1 MEPDQLT
8 TSPVTRPASPPRP
21 ESTRSIEGIADA
33 FRGEGYIA
41 ERSLATTVFL
51 ALELGRPLLLEGE
64 AGVGK
69 TELAKVLATTLGSRL
84 IRLQCYEGLDVNTA
98 VYEWNYPR
106 QMLEIRLLEARGE
119 IDKASAHDIFGPEFL
134 LKRPLLQALESTDGN
149 APVLLIDEI
158 DRADEEFEAYLLEIL
173 SDFQV
178 TVPEIGT
185 IRAAQAPRVVLTSNR
200 TREVHDALKR
210 RCLYHWIDYP
220 TAAKEFEIVSTRV
233 PEAPAQLAREVV
245 GFVHR
250 LRAADLTKVPG
261 VAETLDWA
269 AALLSLGARRA
280 VAGRRRRD
288 AGRGP
293 QVRGG
298 HPAGSRNR
306 GAPVPRR
313 GDRPGLTRE
322 TTDGGDT
329 GISTQP
335 IGHPMGAARGRLV
348 ARRRTPGHPCSGGVR
363 AHGAVHQR
371 RRTVR
376 VWRPGPACAGHAP
389 GDRAPARGRE
399 SCSRATVRRAW

>member
-1 MEPDQLT
+1 MTDQT
-8 TSPVTRPASPPRP
+8 AAQAATAERSAARAARPASMQ
-21 ESTRSIEGIADA
+21 TIDGVIGA
-33 FRGEGYIA
+33 FREHGYIA
-41 ERSLATTVFL
+41 ERSLATTTFL

-69 TELAKVLATTLGSRL
+69 TELAKVLAASLGARL

-119 IDKASAHDIFGPEFL
+119 IDKASAHDIFSSEFL
-134 LKRPLLQALESTDGN
+134 LKRPLLQALEATDGVP
-149 APVLLIDEI
+149 PVLLIDEI

-220 TAAKEFEIVSTRV
+220 SAQKEFEIVSTRV
-233 PEAPAQLAREVV
+233 PDAPAALARDVV

-250 LRAADLTKVPG
+250 LRTADLTKVPG

-269 AALLSLGARRA
+269 AALLSLGATA
-280 VAGRRRRD
+280 LD
-288 AGRGP
+288 ADTVDETLGVVLKYEEDIRS
-293 QVRGG
+293 VK
-298 HPAGSRNR
+298 
-306 GAPVPRR
+306 GAN
-313 GDRPGLTRE
+313 
-322 TTDGGDT
+322 
-329 GISTQP
+329 
-335 IGHPMGAARGRLV
+335 
-348 ARRRTPGHPCSGGVR
+348 ARRYLAESAAGG
-363 AHGAVHQR
+363 
-371 RRTVR
+371 
-376 VWRPGPACAGHAP
+376 
-389 GDRAPARGRE
+389 
-399 SCSRATVRRAW
+399 

>member
-1 MEPDQLT
+1 MQTIDG
-8 TSPVTRPASPPRP
+8 V
-21 ESTRSIEGIADA
+21 IGA
-33 FRGEGYIA
+33 FREHGYIA
-41 ERSLATTVFL
+41 ERSLATTTFL

-69 TELAKVLATTLGSRL
+69 TELAKVLAASLGARL

-119 IDKASAHDIFGPEFL
+119 IDKASAHDIFSSEFL
-134 LKRPLLQALESTDGN
+134 LKRPLLQALEATDGVP
-149 APVLLIDEI
+149 PVLLIDEI

-220 TAAKEFEIVSTRV
+220 SAQKEFEIVSTRV
-233 PEAPAQLAREVV
+233 PDAPAALARDVV

-250 LRAADLTKVPG
+250 LRTADLTKVPG

-269 AALLSLGARRA
+269 AALLSLGATELDADTVDETLGVVLKYEEDIRA
-280 VAGRRRRD
+280 VK
-288 AGRGP
+288 
-293 QVRGG
+293 
-298 HPAGSRNR
+298 
-306 GAPVPRR
+306 GAN
-313 GDRPGLTRE
+313 
-322 TTDGGDT
+322 
-329 GISTQP
+329 
-335 IGHPMGAARGRLV
+335 
-348 ARRRTPGHPCSGGVR
+348 ARRYLAETAAGG
-363 AHGAVHQR
+363 
-371 RRTVR
+371 
-376 VWRPGPACAGHAP
+376 
-389 GDRAPARGRE
+389 
-399 SCSRATVRRAW
+399 